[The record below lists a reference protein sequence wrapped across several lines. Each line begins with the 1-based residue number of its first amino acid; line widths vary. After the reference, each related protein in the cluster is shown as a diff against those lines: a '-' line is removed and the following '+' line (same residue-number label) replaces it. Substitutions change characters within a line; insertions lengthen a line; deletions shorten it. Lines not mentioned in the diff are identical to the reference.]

1 MHPESTHP
9 KQRPPV
15 RVLNH
20 RGRRHRSLHKSLLR
34 CALTAQT
41 SDELLH
47 SLIGELKQHCQP
59 ALILFYRPAESE
71 NQASSRILY
80 QQSASTPDTALL
92 SQLNQVCQNSIQSKE
107 VEIQPCIDI
116 NFMLYAAPI
125 TARGQAA
132 DALGAVFPATNST
145 EPFSLLLQAVAT
157 HITLWHTLRE
167 GLQQEQH
174 ARDSAAIVELLSNL
188 SRSTNFTQA
197 AGQTASDLADYL
209 GCRQIAIGSQDT
221 THTRCR
227 LVGLSG
233 CPQFDKAAK
242 SVGLIEA
249 ALDET
254 LRQQSSLV
262 WTDQHSTENHE
273 LQPLQTVGEQ
283 LQAISILCVPL
294 ASSDQQADTVV
305 CVVDLPLDR
314 LKQTQCLLEA
324 AGQPLANA
332 LHAAQRRSRLTGN
345 WKTALR
351 QSLQGKTRRMVLA
364 ACLLFTA
371 LMFVPWPYQVKCAC
385 QLEPVMQRF
394 VVAPFAGSLE
404 TMLVE
409 PGDLVHQGDVLAR
422 MDPREL
428 KWKRASL
435 ISDQKQAIKRRDS
448 AQAARDFTTQQ
459 LSRLEAERLG
469 LEIELLDH
477 RINNLEIKSPVDGI
491 VVAGTLNWAEGA
503 PLEIGEALF
512 EIAPLDQMVVE
523 VAVPDSEISHV
534 REAQSVHIRLEALP
548 DSDQTLQLERIHPR
562 AELRDDANIF
572 VAEAAVDN
580 SQGLLRPGMKGRASI
595 QTAPQPVYWILFHKP
610 WNLIRKYLY

>member
-1 MHPESTHP
+1 MHPESTHQ

-15 RVLNH
+15 RVLNL
-20 RGRRHRSLHKSLLR
+20 RGRRHCSLHKSLLR

-41 SDELLH
+41 FDELLH
-47 SLIGELKQHCQP
+47 SLIDELKQHCQP
-59 ALILFYRPAESE
+59 VQILYYRPAESAT
-71 NQASSRILY
+71 QATSRIVF

-92 SQLNQVCQNSIQSKE
+92 SQLNLVCQNSIQSKE
-107 VEIQPCIDI
+107 VEIQPCVDI

-125 TARGQAA
+125 TTRGKAA
-132 DALGAVFPATNST
+132 DALGVAFPATNST
-145 EPFSLLLQAVAT
+145 EPFSLLLQALAT

-167 GLQQEQH
+167 GLQHEQH
-174 ARDSAAIVELLSNL
+174 TRDSAAIVELLSNL
-188 SRSTNFTQA
+188 SRYTNFAKA
-197 AGQTASDLADYL
+197 AGQTAAELADYL
-209 GCRQIAIGSQDT
+209 GCRQIAIGSKEAT
-221 THTRCR
+221 RTRCR

-254 LRQQSSLV
+254 LRQQSTLV
-262 WTDQHSTENHE
+262 WTDQHSSENPD
-273 LQPLQTVGEQ
+273 LQLLQTVCEQ
-283 LQAISILCVPL
+283 LQAKSILCVPL
-294 ASSDQQADTVV
+294 ASPDQQADTVV
-305 CVVDLPLDR
+305 CVLDLSLDR

-324 AGQPLANA
+324 AGQPLANT
-332 LHAAQRRSRLTGN
+332 LHAAQRRSSLTGN
-345 WKTALR
+345 WKTAIR
-351 QSLQGKTRRMVLA
+351 QSLQGKTRRVMFA

-371 LMFVPWPYQVKCAC
+371 LMFVSWPYQVNCVC
-385 QLEPVMQRF
+385 QLEPITQRF

-435 ISDQKQAIKRRDS
+435 ISDQNQAIKRRDS

-523 VAVPDSEISHV
+523 VAVPDSEINHV

-548 DSDQTLQLERIHPR
+548 DSDLTLQLERIHPR

-572 VAEAAVDN
+572 VAEAVVDN
-580 SQGLLRPGMKGRASI
+580 NQGLLRPGMKGRASI
-595 QTAPQPVYWILFHKP
+595 QTVPQPVYWILFHKP